1 MTLLVKDLCI
11 SIGGRQV
18 VSGVSFEVPNG
29 ARVGIIGE
37 SGSGKSLTALA
48 VLGLLPAEAEVT
60 GSIVFNG
67 RELVGLAD
75 RELAAIRGDQIGI
88 VFQEPQTALSPLI
101 RLGKQMTESLRIHY
115 TLSRAQARE
124 AAIELANR
132 VGLPDPDSIVRAY
145 PHEVSGGQRQRAAIA
160 AAIAAGPEL
169 LIADEPTTALDVT
182 VQKGVL
188 ELFRELSTD
197 TGSSLIF
204 ITHDLAVL
212 KQIADHMI
220 VLDDGTVVE
229 HGRVDSV
236 LSNPQHPSTRALVEA
251 ARATSWRRPAGE
263 ESS

>member
-1 MTLLVKDLCI
+1 MSLIVHELCV

-18 VSGVSFEVPNG
+18 VSGVSFEVSDG
-29 ARVGIIGE
+29 ERVGIIGE

-48 VLGLLPAEAEVT
+48 ILGLLPAEAEVG
-60 GSIVFNG
+60 GSILFNG
-67 RELVGLAD
+67 RELVGCSD

-115 TLSRAQARE
+115 TLSRTQAKD
-124 AAIELANR
+124 AAVELARR
-132 VGLPDPDSIVRAY
+132 VGLPDPESIVRSY

-188 ELFRELSTD
+188 ELFRELSD
-197 TGSSLIF
+197 ETGSSLVF

-212 KQIADHMI
+212 KQIADRMI
-220 VLDDGTVVE
+220 VLDDGAVVE
-229 HGRVDSV
+229 SGTVDAV
-236 LSNPQHPSTRALVEA
+236 LSNPQHPSTRALVA
-251 ARATSWRRPAGE
+251 AALATSWRRPAVGE
-263 ESS
+263 